1 MPHLSY
7 VGNINAYFGQK
18 PHFGQINH
26 FLQKMGRLN
35 LFIFWTLTLLKR
47 SEKSNEAILQN

>member
-1 MPHLSY
+1 MPHLPY

-47 SEKSNEAILQN
+47 SEKK